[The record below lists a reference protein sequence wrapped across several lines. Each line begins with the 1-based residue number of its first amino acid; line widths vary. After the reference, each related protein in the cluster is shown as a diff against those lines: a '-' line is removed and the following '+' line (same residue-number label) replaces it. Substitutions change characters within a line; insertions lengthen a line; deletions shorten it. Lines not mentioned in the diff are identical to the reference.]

1 MASAMRREPT
11 ARQEGQFRG
20 SCAGCWTS
28 WTVVINW
35 IWTRTRG
42 PSRQSPS

>member
-1 MASAMRREPT
+1 MTWIVLATRRGPT
-11 ARQEGQFRG
+11 ASQFRG

-28 WTVVINW
+28 WIVLFSSSSAVI
-35 IWTRTRG
+35 RG